1 MRSRDNHTNAFS
13 ACSCLYLLNHN
24 YACWTFLCTLAA
36 PNAFFQIHLCSHTLP
51 DLDCPKGANLN
62 TTSASNAIL
71 LIHECLSFLFDRCH
85 NSPPHVPLTVGIIA
99 ESMIF
104 FRDDITK
111 AIPHISNDAGNV
123 GRSYLSIPQANEDST
138 SARSLITVS

>member
-1 MRSRDNHTNAFS
+1 MPLPPELQLRLPDIPLHTFRTPT
-13 ACSCLYLLNHN
+13 H
-24 YACWTFLCTLAA
+24 
-36 PNAFFQIHLCSHTLP
+36 FFQIHLCSHTLP
-51 DLDCPKGANLN
+51 DLNCPKGTNLN

-71 LIHECLSFLFDRCH
+71 LIHECLSFLFDRRH

-111 AIPHISNDAGNV
+111 AIPTPHF
-123 GRSYLSIPQANEDST
+123 Q
-138 SARSLITVS
+138 